1 MRYLKNKKIPG
12 DYVECGVWKGGNIM
26 LLKKFLETEDEYH
39 RNIYAY
45 DTFEGM
51 TNPDKNDFEIADNI
65 FATKLL
71 EKDKDKKTNVWGVCS
86 LEEVKENISKHAKNL
101 NNINFIK
108 GPVENTLNEKKIFL
122 KKLVF

>member
-1 MRYLKNKKIPG
+1 
-12 DYVECGVWKGGNIM
+12 M

-86 LEEVKENISKHAKNL
+86 LEEVKENISKHVKNL

-108 GPVENTLNEKKIFL
+108 GPVENTLNEKKIFP

>member
-1 MRYLKNKKIPG
+1 MLSVVLERR
-12 DYVECGVWKGGNIM
+12 NIM

-65 FATKLL
+65 FTKLL
-71 EKDKDKKTNVWGVCS
+71 EKDKDKKTNVWVY
-86 LEEVKENISKHAKNL
+86 V
-101 NNINFIK
+101 
-108 GPVENTLNEKKIFL
+108 V
-122 KKLVF
+122 